1 MAEKITPEEAANVAA
16 AEAAAAVAAAQAE
29 ADAARDEREEY
40 LFDLANQIASSQVAT
55 QVVAPVAG
63 VAEDVAKEAKK
74 LPLIGDIAEK
84 ADEGYEFLR
93 RFGMRKTDEVISS
106 NAASMINS
114 IGVTMLNSLH
124 DHAMPQGIHR
134 FVDSAYGH
142 IWPQMKKTLMDSV
155 MLSAGLEFREAQK
168 AAIERDPPPPKG
180 LLRRIAARYIYAME
194 PYDLTIWGVIR
205 NPLSLVI
212 QVSDQPHSLTTHS
225 LTTHSHSP
233 LTPAAHHS
241 LTHRTQ
247 SHFLARSINSQ
258 PDRLIPSQID
268 CP

>member
-93 RFGMRKTDEVISS
+93 RFGMRKTDE
-106 NAASMINS
+106 AHTAH
-114 IGVTMLNSLH
+114 IG
-124 DHAMPQGIHR
+124 GKR
-134 FVDSAYGH
+134 
-142 IWPQMKKTLMDSV
+142 DSV
-155 MLSAGLEFREAQK
+155 GTAGERMEKTMRTVLRPCHMPGQQFRVYVY
-168 AAIERDPPPPKG
+168 
-180 LLRRIAARYIYAME
+180 ARGA
-194 PYDLTIWGVIR
+194 
-205 NPLSLVI
+205 
-212 QVSDQPHSLTTHS
+212 
-225 LTTHSHSP
+225 
-233 LTPAAHHS
+233 
-241 LTHRTQ
+241 
-247 SHFLARSINSQ
+247 
-258 PDRLIPSQID
+258 
-268 CP
+268 